1 MKNILRFQIDII
13 LFYFI
18 RMIVANE
25 DQKLQDKIL
34 IPYKPIYGVP
44 NKCTKTSDHQTT
56 IEKYRICQINA
67 IDKWK
72 IELQHY
78 VS

>member
-56 IEKYRICQINA
+56 IENYRTCQINA
-67 IDKWK
+67 IGKWK